1 MPQDSPQPSADPSQL
16 GGSASVDVS
25 PTETSETSGSP
36 RATIEIPV
44 PATSDIPAQR
54 RARVLNSRVSL
65 SCDLCHKRKIKCDA
79 RQPSCANCQ
88 NIGAQCQ
95 TLRALGKRG
104 RKAGSRL
111 PDTKV
116 LALLRPAVTE
126 PPGLSSPGTAPNA
139 SPAEPQHVAAGNL
152 PHNLGLQQT
161 RAPNLHSSRQD
172 WREASFGPNPG
183 ASLRISCTLPC
194 LENVKFHI
202 WLQDLARDLAAAN
215 VRTESVISYMKTCM
229 ELFSDN
235 IYPIYPVIY
244 KPDVSRTLVEL
255 QDPGEAWDTKS
266 FMLLTSICAYTLAV
280 LPTSISGASWSA
292 SQAFYRVFKKAQNAY
307 GLADIEYPSSS
318 SVIIHLMHAA
328 WHHVSGSSK
337 ASWYILGEAIRAALL
352 MRLHDENTYEAMPF
366 IESQL
371 CRRAFWALYT
381 GGQASCFLGGHPSI
395 FNKSLFWGVAVPRYP
410 EEFGPEDRATVTQQN
425 GRQHNISILTGFNAN
440 QDLWQAAEDLLLA
453 ERDGDS
459 GTTATSDCTSRR
471 LTTAYFKFCTVLDDL
486 PTVLRFHNSV
496 DATLEGFFFA
506 DQGNRRP
513 HVPQALATQR
523 TNLHISYQYLKHFF
537 LRKYPFLCLNDP
549 LEFPALSNLTPRTYS
564 RMSLS
569 PLEKTAFSP
578 TSRLSSHRYDQG
590 RPQTEHPQS
599 QRGLG
604 TGLVRQTLQI
614 AEDMLYVIH
623 TSGVDSLR
631 LNGEPCT
638 EKIRRVAASVLE
650 VLAQDVV
657 DAALLERA
665 VKFRDLYPDLL
676 ARLESKASD
685 EPDSAAAGSSGVE
698 AYPSG

>member
-1 MPQDSPQPSADPSQL
+1 MPQDSPQPSADPGQL

-25 PTETSETSGSP
+25 TTETSETSGSP
-36 RATIEIPV
+36 RATIEIIV

-65 SCDLCHKRKIKCDA
+65 SCDLCHKRKIK
-79 RQPSCANCQ
+79 
-88 NIGAQCQ
+88 

-104 RKAGSRL
+104 RKARSRL
-111 PDTKV
+111 PDKEV
-116 LALLRPAVTE
+116 LDLLRPAVTE
-126 PPGLSSPGTAPNA
+126 PPGLSSPGTAPNTF
-139 SPAEPQHVAAGNL
+139 PAEPQHVAAGNL
-152 PHNLGLQQT
+152 PHDLGLQQT
-161 RAPNLHSSRQD
+161 RASNLHSSPQD

-183 ASLRISCTLPC
+183 TSLRISCTLPC

-215 VRTESVISYMKTCM
+215 VRTESVISYMTTCM

-280 LPTSISGASWSA
+280 LPTSISGASWTA

-318 SVIIHLMHAA
+318 SVVIHLMHAA

-337 ASWYILGEAIRAALL
+337 ASWYVLGEAIRAALL
-352 MRLHDENTYEAMPF
+352 MRLHDEKTYEAMPF
-366 IESQL
+366 VESQL
-371 CRRAFWALYT
+371 CRRAFWVLYT
-381 GGQASCFLGGHPSI
+381 GCQASCFLGEHPSI

-410 EEFGPEDRATVTQQN
+410 EEFGPEDRATVTHQN

-440 QDLWQAAEDLLLA
+440 QDLWRAAEDLLLA

-459 GTTATSDCTSRR
+459 GATATSDCTSRR
-471 LTTAYFKFCTVLDDL
+471 LTTAYVKFCTVLDDL

-496 DATLEGFFFA
+496 DATVEGFFFA
-506 DQGNRRP
+506 DQGDHRP

-523 TNLHISYQYLKHFF
+523 TNLHISYQYLKLFF
-537 LRKYPFLCLNDP
+537 LRKYPFLCL
-549 LEFPALSNLTPRTYS
+549 FPALSNLTPSTYS

-569 PLEKTAFSP
+569 PLEKTAVNP
-578 TSRLSSHRYDQG
+578 TSRLSSHRHDQG

-665 VKFRDLYPDLL
+665 VKFRDLYPHLL

-698 AYPSG
+698 AYSND